1 MKKRINPSLIRN
13 SIYTNFLE
21 YSNVLVNN
29 NIKSLI
35 VFQDEDIK
43 NNIIKFLNKFNIK
56 ILTISIFRNINMLN
70 LNLSFYNKSS
80 NLLLRKKKMIFL
92 SKLNF
97 IKFEILNTILLK
109 KSKKINNIVPVML
122 KKINVIKKKKQLI
135 KKKEEEK
142 EEEKQRV
149 LLLRRRINSFKHRL
163 IYSTSSFNLVR
174 SGLLK
179 GHLFWRLTLSG
190 NKNCLYRGFST
201 LIINPLNIFYNK
213 YKSYSIKNNISI
225 SNNNNLTLKK
235 NKIYNI
241 LNKRIILDSLKYYNF
256 KLSNI
261 FIQKKLLNML
271 HIYTGYS
278 IINIIG
284 KNILLS
290 KKLKNELK
298 YNKLK
303 KYTKFFIKNC
313 NISKIFKNFISI
325 KRKPKNKNKYM
336 KNKKTKNKLR
346 MLLLKKNDKFLRKF
360 PFYLVK
366 QYKPFLSKIYY
377 FFKLK
382 NYDIINKFKILRDSF
397 RYIYKRFN
405 SHFFRAFKFYKSLI
419 SKLFLLKILR
429 LNGIKIIFKGR
440 FGKVRKQIS
449 KLCFGS
455 LRLNTILQKVTY
467 FNSLILTKRG
477 SYGFH
482 MWFAFK

>member
-13 SIYTNFLE
+13 SIYNNFLE

-35 VFQDEDIK
+35 VFQDEEIK
-43 NNIIKFLNKFNIK
+43 KNIIKFLNKFNIK

-80 NLLLRKKKMIFL
+80 NFLLKRKKMIFL

-97 IKFEILNTILLK
+97 IKFDILNTILLK
-109 KSKKINNIVPVML
+109 KSKKIKNIIYVML
-122 KKINVIKKKKQLI
+122 KKINVIKKKTNLLI
-135 KKKEEEK
+135 KKR
-142 EEEKQRV
+142 EEKQR
-149 LLLRRRINSFKHRL
+149 LLLLKSKINSVKRRL
-163 IYSTSSFNLVR
+163 IYNVSSFNPIR
-174 SGLLK
+174 IGHLK

-201 LIINPLNIFYNK
+201 LIINPLNTFYNK
-213 YKSYSIKNNISI
+213 YKYYSIKNHIFNNY
-225 SNNNNLTLKK
+225 NNNNLKFEK
-235 NKIYNI
+235 NQIYNI
-241 LNKRIILDSLKYYNF
+241 LKKRIILDSLKYYNL

-261 FIQKKLLNML
+261 FMQKKLLNIL
-271 HIYTGYS
+271 HIYTGYPL
-278 IINIIG
+278 INIIS

-290 KKLKNELK
+290 KNFKKELK
-298 YNKLK
+298 YNKLQ

-313 NISKIFKNFISI
+313 NINKIFKNFINTKLKI
-325 KRKPKNKNKYM
+325 KIKKN
-336 KNKKTKNKLR
+336 LR
-346 MLLLKKNDKFLRKF
+346 IILLKKNDTFLRKF

-419 SKLFLLKILR
+419 SKLFRLKFLR